1 MRDDTTFDPAALIA
15 DGLAV
20 VVDLSG
26 DPTLALGGTRIY
38 DVVRDAVAPEV
49 RPGDRATIVL
59 PCVRMDGGL
68 RSLLL
73 VLEDRAILA
82 WEEGRFRKTSRVETA
97 PLSSSW
103 GATIAPGI
111 GARQPV
117 KVLTVQWG
125 DRDPWVV
132 AVPSDDAVTRFLRT
146 CFKAAQ
152 GAG

>member
-1 MRDDTTFDPAALIA
+1 MREDTTSDPAALVA

-20 VVDLSG
+20 VVGLSG

-38 DVVRDAVAPEV
+38 DAVKDAVAPEI
-49 RPGDRATIVL
+49 RSGDSATIVL
-59 PCVRMDGGL
+59 PCVRMEGGL
-68 RSLLL
+68 PALLL
-73 VLEDRAILA
+73 ILEDRAILG
-82 WEEGRFRKTSRVETA
+82 WEEGRFRKTSRTETV

-125 DRDPWVV
+125 DQPPWVL

-146 CFKAAQ
+146 CFIAAPTT
-152 GAG
+152 